1 MTTYRL
7 LARPARRFDF
17 ATLAILYAIRYGLP
31 MAREACL

>member
-7 LARPARRFDF
+7 LARPSLRFDF

-31 MAREACL
+31 MAWEAV